1 MEFVKSIDVID
12 THTMGEPTRIIV
24 GGLPVIPG
32 NNMPDKKKY
41 LEENLDHIRT
51 MVMHEPRGHKDMFG
65 AIITQPTC
73 SEADIG
79 VIFMD
84 GGGYLN
90 MCCHGSI
97 GVSTML
103 VETGMVERKE
113 PVTDI
118 VLEAPAGLIKAKV
131 AVQNGKVSGVTITN
145 VPSFL
150 LKEDVEI
157 EVPTLG
163 KIKLD
168 ISYGGS
174 FFALVNAN
182 QLGMKVDLENV
193 NELVEAGLT
202 IRDIV
207 NSEIKIS
214 HPEKPHINSVDL
226 VEIYDLPTT
235 KGADLKNVVVF
246 GMGQFDRS
254 PCGTGTSAK
263 LAALYAKGKIGL
275 NEPFIYESITGTT
288 FTGKVISETNIG
300 NYKGVIPEVSG
311 RAFVTGFS
319 QLVIDPSDPFKYGFT
334 L

>member
-1 MEFVKSIDVID
+1 MEIVKSINIID

-32 NNMPDKKKY
+32 DSMPEKKKY

-65 AIITQPTC
+65 AIITQPTLP
-73 SEADIG
+73 EADIG

-103 VETGMVERKE
+103 VETGMVKMKE

-131 AVQNGKVSGVTITN
+131 SVKNGKVNGVTITN

-150 LKEDVEI
+150 LIEDVEI
-157 EVPTLG
+157 EVPSLG

-182 QLGMKVDLENV
+182 QLGMNVDLKNI
-193 NELVEAGLT
+193 NELVEVGLA

-207 NSEIKIS
+207 NSEIKVS

-235 KGADLKNVVVF
+235 NGADLKNVVVF

-263 LAALYAKGKIGL
+263 LATLYAKGKIGL
-275 NEPFIYESITGTT
+275 NEPFVYESITGTT
-288 FTGKVISETNIG
+288 FTGNVISETNIE
-300 NYKGVIPEVSG
+300 NYKGVIPEISG
-311 RAFVTGFS
+311 RAFITGFS
-319 QLVIDPSDPFKYGFT
+319 QLVIDPYDPFKYGFT